1 MLLIVII
8 IVFKSLL
15 LLENS
20 LKVLVVKA
28 LVLVSLISQL
38 IAIEIDTA
46 GTGLVYVSEDGNHH
60 VSVFTS
66 DDIFFRNLVGSYGS
80 NI

>member
-38 IAIEIDTA
+38 VAIAIDTA
-46 GTGLVYVSEDGNHH
+46 GTGLAYLHE
-60 VSVFTS
+60 
-66 DDIFFRNLVGSYGS
+66 FFEPILS
-80 NI
+80 N